1 MMIKLL
7 FKYSFLFLILS
18 SCASKQKE
26 PVVKVDIQNY
36 VDEAVAKGIVDEYPI
51 FAHNEISVKS
61 LSRTGMKN
69 PVYKKVNLK
78 KLFLIPKNSEAAVEI
93 WGDGAKNGVII
104 NKDAAMLKPLTKKV
118 RYVYDGKEITLAQK
132 DTINIDKVQNVTYI
146 NLERMNKDF
155 CFISSVKY

>member
-1 MMIKLL
+1 M
-7 FKYSFLFLILS
+7 
-18 SCASKQKE
+18 
-26 PVVKVDIQNY
+26 
-36 VDEAVAKGIVDEYPI
+36 
-51 FAHNEISVKS
+51 
-61 LSRTGMKN
+61 
-69 PVYKKVNLK
+69 NLK

>member
-69 PVYKKVNLK
+69 PVYKK
-78 KLFLIPKNSEAAVEI
+78 SESQETFSHPE
-93 WGDGAKNGVII
+93 K
-104 NKDAAMLKPLTKKV
+104 
-118 RYVYDGKEITLAQK
+118 Q
-132 DTINIDKVQNVTYI
+132 
-146 NLERMNKDF
+146 
-155 CFISSVKY
+155 